1 MQISDRDQTFFLNAM
16 SPNMILINMTR
27 GKEFTV
33 QRGEIRE
40 DLNWRKYI
48 AIVER
53 LIEWL
58 NKRLIDGTLR
68 HVQKHVLCSCAVRVC
83 YAGCVLKYKAVQY

>member
-1 MQISDRDQTFFLNAM
+1 MQPSDRDQTFFLNTM
-16 SPNMILINMTR
+16 SPNMILKNMTR

-58 NKRLIDGTLR
+58 NKRLIDGT
-68 HVQKHVLCSCAVRVC
+68 
-83 YAGCVLKYKAVQY
+83 

>member
-1 MQISDRDQTFFLNAM
+1 
-16 SPNMILINMTR
+16 MILKNTTR
-27 GKEFTV
+27 GKEFPV

-40 DLNWRKYI
+40 ELNWRKYI

-58 NKRLIDGTLR
+58 NKRLIDGT
-68 HVQKHVLCSCAVRVC
+68 
-83 YAGCVLKYKAVQY
+83 